1 MPDILTWMFTNTV
14 QPNIVSLFS
23 STSSEPLSLFS
34 QQADESLA
42 ADSFIHFLN
51 DASSLP
57 PPSPPAVLCSM
68 PALDDRDESN
78 IGYGLHQTVLHIQSP
93 TLRMT
98 FIRSPPIT
106 DPGDRDLGLKHKWL
120 HLQVRNVGREWSF
133 DIGIVDKSGRRGV
146 VRCST
151 FQVHD
156 VYDFPRSSIFD
167 ADHSVIYAHLL
178 TSSYQKE
185 PKLAISPVPNAQP
198 VLHLPLSFPQ
208 PSSRPLTAW
217 STITLNLPSL
227 IPHFSTLAG
236 MHQLDDGEGGRHDI
250 NRPVT
255 LSAINT
261 PVPSGTYSH
270 LSYIKIYATCRLRRI
285 WLSDLLPDSQVP
297 WEFELYGT

>member
-1 MPDILTWMFTNTV
+1 MFTNTV

-34 QQADESLA
+34 QQTDESLA

-68 PALDDRDESN
+68 PALDDRDEPN

-151 FQVHD
+151 FQ
-156 VYDFPRSSIFD
+156 
-167 ADHSVIYAHLL
+167 
-178 TSSYQKE
+178 KE
-185 PKLAISPVPNAQP
+185 PKLAMSPVPNAQP

-236 MHQLDDGEGGRHDI
+236 MNQLDDGEGGRHDI